1 MHKEHIFLIIIKYN
15 QINTHF
21 AVDVRLHVLL
31 QSVVIRVRQGQMAG
45 TCECGN
51 EPSGSLICGEFLD
64 LLKTG

>member
-31 QSVVIRVRQGQMAG
+31 QSVVIRVRQGQKAG
-45 TCECGN
+45 TCEGGN
-51 EPSGSLICGEFLD
+51 ELSGSIKCGKFLD
-64 LLKTG
+64 QLKTG